1 MSEEN
6 QKQWLAM
13 PAVTYS
19 TVEVIELRNKKGD
32 KKLFRA
38 QFWECCIRLTSLE
51 TNRPSKAVLVTAEG
65 PMARALGG
73 AFNAFDAALGL
84 DNGKTAFLLS
94 ASPDLLDWLG
104 PFTEP
109 EPAPAAA
116 P

>member
-1 MSEEN
+1 MSEEK

-19 TVEVIELRNKKGD
+19 KVEVFELRNKEGD

-38 QFWECCIRLTSLE
+38 QFWECCVQLTSIE
-51 TNRPSKAVLVTAEG
+51 TNRPSKAILVTAEG

-104 PFTEP
+104 PFP
-109 EPAPAAA
+109 EPAA
-116 P
+116 PGADVT